1 MPATGLFTVLF
12 QSLVAQ
18 INSCTMICAPIID
31 LLKEWTE
38 CCFEVYLNGNLS
50 KSMCEVVKCKRRREG
65 VSAAIKIKSLRQI
78 DGSGSVRVCAI
89 RSEEKKF
96 KF

>member
-1 MPATGLFTVLF
+1 
-12 QSLVAQ
+12 
-18 INSCTMICAPIID
+18 
-31 LLKEWTE
+31 
-38 CCFEVYLNGNLS
+38 
-50 KSMCEVVKCKRRREG
+50 MCEVVKCKRRREG

-96 KF
+96 KFWDWQLNEDYEGPIHRKYNMRKIKKLKNAIEKTMID